1 MRKRIQQLNKPILA
15 KGASLVVVF
24 VVLMV
29 SVVAVILDMNHSFGW
44 FAKNNLV
51 SANGMNV
58 QAYHSKFKVEYSLD
72 EGADKTWTLFSGKIP
87 LDEIKA
93 PGDTMQISF
102 RVTSIGTKPVTI
114 NGFGLEAPDP
124 NEEIPKVVQEGDETV
139 AYYLSTELQTRL
151 TNLNGVEQDP
161 ENSFVVL
168 RDENGVSGR
177 IDYLA
182 GQESIEMVQNQS
194 VTFTVEFEF
203 INREENQNVFKNFH
217 ESGNCERTIF
227 ISFDE

>member
-58 QAYHSKFKVEYSLD
+58 QAYHSKFKVEYLNK
-72 EGADKTWTLFSGKIP
+72 EGTWTLFSGKIP

-93 PGDTMQISF
+93 PGDTMKISF

-124 NEEIPKVVQEGDETV
+124 NEEIPKVVQEGDKTV

-151 TNLNGVEQDP
+151 TNLNLNGVEQVP

-182 GQESIEMVQNQS
+182 GQTPIELTQGDFI
-194 VTFTVEFEF
+194 TFTVEFEF
-203 INREENQNVFKNFH
+203 INREVNQNVFKNFH

>member
-58 QAYHSKFKVEYSLD
+58 QAYHSKFKVEYLNK
-72 EGADKTWTLFSGKIP
+72 EGTWTLFSGKIP

-93 PGDTMQISF
+93 PGDTMKISF

-124 NEEIPKVVQEGDETV
+124 NEEIPKVVQEGDKTV

-151 TNLNGVEQDP
+151 TNLNLNGVEQDP

-182 GQESIEMVQNQS
+182 GQTPIELTQGDFI
-194 VTFTVEFEF
+194 TFTVEFEF
-203 INREENQNVFKNFH
+203 INREVNQNVFKNFH

>member
-44 FAKNNLV
+44 FAQNNLV

-93 PGDTMQISF
+93 PGDTMKISF
-102 RVTSIGTKPVTI
+102 RVTSIGTKPATI

-151 TNLNGVEQDP
+151 TNLNGADQDP

-182 GQESIEMVQNQS
+182 GQTPIELTQGDFI
-194 VTFTVEFEF
+194 TFTVEFEF
-203 INREENQNVFKNFH
+203 INREVNQNVFKNFH